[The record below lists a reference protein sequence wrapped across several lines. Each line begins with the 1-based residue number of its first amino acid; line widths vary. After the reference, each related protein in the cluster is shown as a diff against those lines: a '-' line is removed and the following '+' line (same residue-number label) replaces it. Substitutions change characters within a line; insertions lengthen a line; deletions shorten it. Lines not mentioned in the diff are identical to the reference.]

1 MASLIQ
7 LRILNRFR
15 QEIVKGVLGSMGMVS
30 RIQLI
35 ISSHCLLVMA

>member
-15 QEIVKGVLGSMGMVS
+15 QEIVKGVLGSMVMVS

>member
-15 QEIVKGVLGSMGMVS
+15 QELVKGILGSLGMAS